1 MNALFRFPMPLRD
14 TLCRLRSR
22 PQAWR
27 RTRLLL
33 LPLAVLGLGACG
45 GGTAADDLPSP
56 LSASQAAQML
66 TTSPKA
72 YPAALAV
79 RVTTSSTDVQVRGVQ
94 RAGGPALRGDEAFP
108 MGSVTKSM
116 TATLAGV
123 LVQEGRI
130 SWSSR
135 IVDALPELAPLVRSE
150 YAGVTLKD
158 LLAHRGGLFPATTPE
173 QLAQLPAVAGTP
185 AEQRLQLA
193 AWMLQRAS
201 SSQPGVKTQYSN
213 GDYIVAGAMLERAA
227 GQPFESALQ
236 AKVFAP
242 VGSAVRFGAPGAG
255 TGEPWGHAAGASG
268 AWQAIDP
275 ASPDAAFP
283 SAGNP
288 AGGAKLNGAAW
299 ARYLQMHLRA
309 WRGMTG
315 EVLTPATARVLHTI
329 VQESFALGWEEGKD
343 LEGRAVHWHNG
354 SDDASYYSLM
364 VMSLTADAA
373 SGVVITG
380 YGAKSEADA
389 SEATVRVLR

>member
-1 MNALFRFPMPLRD
+1 
-14 TLCRLRSR
+14 
-22 PQAWR
+22 
-27 RTRLLL
+27 
-33 LPLAVLGLGACG
+33 
-45 GGTAADDLPSP
+45 
-56 LSASQAAQML
+56 ML
-66 TTSPKA
+66 TASPKS

-79 RVTTSSTDVQVRGVQ
+79 RVTTTSADVQVRGVQ
-94 RAGGPALRGDEAFP
+94 RVGGAALRGDEAFP

-123 LVQEGRI
+123 LVQEGHI
-130 SWSSR
+130 SWTSR
-135 IVDALPELAPLVRSE
+135 IVDVLPELASLTRSQ
-150 YAGVTLKD
+150 YAAVTLKD

-173 QLAQLPAVAGTP
+173 QIVQLPTLTGTP
-185 AEQRLQLA
+185 TEQRLQLA

-227 GQPFESALQ
+227 GQPYESLLQ

-242 VGSAVRFGAPGAG
+242 MGGTVSFGAPGAG
-255 TGEPWGHAAGASG
+255 SGEPWGHAAVTGGS
-268 AWQAIDP
+268 WQAVDP
-275 ASPDAAFP
+275 ANPDAAFP

-309 WRGMTG
+309 WRGMAG
-315 EVLTPATARVLHTI
+315 EVLTPATARVLHTV
-329 VQESFALGWEEGKD
+329 VQDGFSLGWEDGRD

-380 YGAKSEADA
+380 YGARSEADV
-389 SEATVRVLR
+389 SEASVRVLR